1 MFKIKHKADLNGC
14 TTEIID
20 YREAQKIQPNIVER
34 EKYLWSPKT
43 SVFNPRAILNELVN
57 EIKGSN
63 VKLIIDGAHSIHS
76 RSNSI
81 KFISGTFKEYDF
93 IFNVAGPGSLKLYKK
108 TLERERFAAC
118 ANIRE
123 YAKLNKGPEIR
134 TNLYPVPDP
143 DLPFLGIHVTPQTD
157 GFPLIG
163 PNAIPSS
170 SSSIEEDS
178 YVEMDEVCQRLGIL
192 LAMYL
197 GNKNSFRDHAH
208 SELTLSTRRK
218 FENNASRFFIIK

>member
-1 MFKIKHKADLNGC
+1 MD
-14 TTEIID
+14 
-20 YREAQKIQPNIVER
+20 
-34 EKYLWSPKT
+34 KT
-43 SVFNPRAILNELVN
+43 
-57 EIKGSN
+57 
-63 VKLIIDGAHSIHS
+63 
-76 RSNSI
+76 
-81 KFISGTFKEYDF
+81 
-93 IFNVAGPGSLKLYKK
+93 
-108 TLERERFAAC
+108 
-118 ANIRE
+118 
-123 YAKLNKGPEIR
+123 NKVEIR

-163 PNAIPSS
+163 PNAIPSL

-218 FENNASRFFIIK
+218 FENNASRFFHNKIRSEVKMSESNYGLRPQLIDRNKLVFYNDFICDKNNNTLHVVNAVSPAFTSSFALADYLIEKLVK